1 MRLLPAGEHQQLPLK
16 TGGKR
21 HSLFPPVLHPAAR
34 KVWLQKAQ
42 PNSHLQGEKYFLP
55 GACPGRKYVS
65 IYFPACGRG
74 NADWQRS
81 WMCPQQGA
89 HPGPFYILP
98 KFLLHYCAIL
108 VECKI
113 FLPLQFLIDKPGER
127 VYHGFNSLKQTTAMI
142 RPVAPLCGS
151 SERRRWVQVLSA
163 VWCGESPLEAVRL
176 KWCRVGRTGP
186 RRYRDQVPHVG
197 NLGGTAERRFVL
209 ILDGVALF
217 FYL

>member
-1 MRLLPAGEHQQLPLK
+1 MEKGLHGGWGSISCKKVTLSPMRSVISPAHVRGND
-16 TGGKR
+16 G
-21 HSLFPPVLHPAAR
+21 
-34 KVWLQKAQ
+34 
-42 PNSHLQGEKYFLP
+42 
-55 GACPGRKYVS
+55 
-65 IYFPACGRG
+65 IYDSFPACGRG

-89 HPGPFYILP
+89 HPGPFSILP
-98 KFLLHYCAIL
+98 KFLLHHCAIL

-176 KWCRVGRTGP
+176 K
-186 RRYRDQVPHVG
+186 
-197 NLGGTAERRFVL
+197 
-209 ILDGVALF
+209 
-217 FYL
+217 

>member
-74 NADWQRS
+74 NSARLS
-81 WMCPQQGA
+81 
-89 HPGPFYILP
+89 PGCEHTSRAFPILP
-98 KFLLHYCAIL
+98 KSHLHHHTIL
-108 VECKI
+108 VECKF